1 MCMKKEKSIDKY
13 VTLQWNRINETNE
26 KNKRRGESDMYKGE
40 DLWKKP
46 EIQVVKK
53 TLSNGKVITTY
64 PDLPKNI
71 YSSFRAT
78 AERHMEKVAVVDD
91 EGRQYSYKKMMEMTD
106 DFSSWLIHEFGVT
119 RRKHVALMLYNSI
132 EFCTTFLSL
141 NRIGAVVVPL
151 PTKFKME
158 EVHALVEKSDVEFII
173 CDEKFE
179 DYFEKYQQNLNICV
193 VPDGKEKYGLET
205 FTSTKDLSAIEEIEE
220 KATDVDLALM
230 LFTSGTTSMSKGVT
244 IRNYNI
250 MHAVESYHKVLGIT
264 EEDKAIIPVPIY
276 LVTGLV
282 AVFGLMIHIGG
293 TVCLNRFFDA
303 KRVLEDINKYGIT
316 FFHASPTVFTLILKE
331 RKHYPELPMLRM
343 FACGSCNMP
352 PEKIKMLHE
361 WLPKSEFRT
370 IYGLTETTSPGTV
383 FPTDASS
390 SPYIGSSGIPIPGS
404 AYKIV
409 DEEGN
414 EVKDGEQGEILV
426 KGSNITE
433 NYYKSKRVALED
445 EWLHTGDIGWFNTE
459 GYLYIADRK
468 KDMINRGG
476 EKICSYDVENKL
488 LEMNGVED
496 AAVVGIPDEL
506 YGEVP
511 AALIKLKKGTVIEE
525 AEIKAFLKS
534 QMASYKVPQKILFTE
549 DIPLTEN
556 MKINKRK
563 VRKMFSEQL
572 EGELNI

>member
-1 MCMKKEKSIDKY
+1 
-13 VTLQWNRINETNE
+13 
-26 KNKRRGESDMYKGE
+26 MYKGE

-468 KDMINRGG
+468 KDIINRGG

-549 DIPLTEN
+549 NIPLTEN

>member
-1 MCMKKEKSIDKY
+1 
-13 VTLQWNRINETNE
+13 
-26 KNKRRGESDMYKGE
+26 MYKGE

-220 KATDVDLALM
+220 KATDVDMALM

-549 DIPLTEN
+549 NIPLTEN

>member
-1 MCMKKEKSIDKY
+1 
-13 VTLQWNRINETNE
+13 
-26 KNKRRGESDMYKGE
+26 MYKGE

-525 AEIKAFLKS
+525 AEIKAFLES

-549 DIPLTEN
+549 NIPLTEN

>member
-1 MCMKKEKSIDKY
+1 
-13 VTLQWNRINETNE
+13 
-26 KNKRRGESDMYKGE
+26 MYKGE

-205 FTSTKDLSAIEEIEE
+205 FTSTKDLSAVEEIEE

-409 DEEGN
+409 EEGN

-549 DIPLTEN
+549 NIPLTEN

>member
-1 MCMKKEKSIDKY
+1 
-13 VTLQWNRINETNE
+13 
-26 KNKRRGESDMYKGE
+26 MYKGE

-205 FTSTKDLSAIEEIEE
+205 FTSTKDLSAIEELEE

>member
-1 MCMKKEKSIDKY
+1 MRDVNKGNPLKKAVIKQQMMDARMIFTFLY
-13 VTLQWNRINETNE
+13 TRIIRQIKATIIPIILNDIIE
-26 KNKRRGESDMYKGE
+26 
-40 DLWKKP
+40 P
-46 EIQVVKK
+46 P
-53 TLSNGKVITTY
+53 SN
-64 PDLPKNI
+64 
-71 YSSFRAT
+71 
-78 AERHMEKVAVVDD
+78 
-91 EGRQYSYKKMMEMTD
+91 KKMMEMTD

-549 DIPLTEN
+549 NIPLTEN

>member
-1 MCMKKEKSIDKY
+1 
-13 VTLQWNRINETNE
+13 
-26 KNKRRGESDMYKGE
+26 MYKGE

-331 RKHYPELPMLRM
+331 RKHYPELPMLWM

-549 DIPLTEN
+549 NIPLTEN

>member
-1 MCMKKEKSIDKY
+1 
-13 VTLQWNRINETNE
+13 
-26 KNKRRGESDMYKGE
+26 MYKGE

-141 NRIGAVVVPL
+141 NRIGAVIVPL

-205 FTSTKDLSAIEEIEE
+205 FTSTKDLSAVEEIEE

-445 EWLHTGDIGWFNTE
+445 EWLHTGDIGGFNTE

-549 DIPLTEN
+549 NIPLTEN

>member
-1 MCMKKEKSIDKY
+1 
-13 VTLQWNRINETNE
+13 
-26 KNKRRGESDMYKGE
+26 MYKGE

-511 AALIKLKKGTVIEE
+511 ATLIKLKKGTVIEE

>member
-1 MCMKKEKSIDKY
+1 
-13 VTLQWNRINETNE
+13 
-26 KNKRRGESDMYKGE
+26 MYKGE

-468 KDMINRGG
+468 RDMINRGG

-549 DIPLTEN
+549 NIPLTEN

>member
-1 MCMKKEKSIDKY
+1 
-13 VTLQWNRINETNE
+13 
-26 KNKRRGESDMYKGE
+26 MYKGE

-193 VPDGKEKYGLET
+193 IPDGKEKYGLET
-205 FTSTKDLSAIEEIEE
+205 FTSTKDLSVVEEIEE
-220 KATDVDLALM
+220 KVTDVDLALM

-488 LEMNGVED
+488 LEMNEVED

-506 YGEVP
+506 YGEAP

-525 AEIKAFLKS
+525 AEIKEFLKS

>member
-1 MCMKKEKSIDKY
+1 
-13 VTLQWNRINETNE
+13 
-26 KNKRRGESDMYKGE
+26 MYKGE

-433 NYYKSKRVALED
+433 NYYNSKRVALED

-549 DIPLTEN
+549 NIPLTEN

>member
-1 MCMKKEKSIDKY
+1 
-13 VTLQWNRINETNE
+13 
-26 KNKRRGESDMYKGE
+26 MYKGE

-205 FTSTKDLSAIEEIEE
+205 FTSTKDLSAIEDIEE

-549 DIPLTEN
+549 NIPLTEN

>member
-1 MCMKKEKSIDKY
+1 M
-13 VTLQWNRINETNE
+13 
-26 KNKRRGESDMYKGE
+26 
-40 DLWKKP
+40 
-46 EIQVVKK
+46 
-53 TLSNGKVITTY
+53 
-64 PDLPKNI
+64 
-71 YSSFRAT
+71 
-78 AERHMEKVAVVDD
+78 
-91 EGRQYSYKKMMEMTD
+91 
-106 DFSSWLIHEFGVT
+106 
-119 RRKHVALMLYNSI
+119 
-132 EFCTTFLSL
+132 SL

-549 DIPLTEN
+549 NIPLTEN

>member
-1 MCMKKEKSIDKY
+1 
-13 VTLQWNRINETNE
+13 
-26 KNKRRGESDMYKGE
+26 MYKGE

-361 WLPKSEFRT
+361 WLPKSEFRA

-549 DIPLTEN
+549 NIPLTEN

>member
-1 MCMKKEKSIDKY
+1 
-13 VTLQWNRINETNE
+13 
-26 KNKRRGESDMYKGE
+26 MYKGE

-534 QMASYKVPQKILFTE
+534 QMASYKVPQKILFT
-549 DIPLTEN
+549 DNIPLTEN

>member
-1 MCMKKEKSIDKY
+1 
-13 VTLQWNRINETNE
+13 
-26 KNKRRGESDMYKGE
+26 MYKGE

-549 DIPLTEN
+549 NIPLTEN

-563 VRKMFSEQL
+563 VRKMFSEKL

>member
-1 MCMKKEKSIDKY
+1 
-13 VTLQWNRINETNE
+13 
-26 KNKRRGESDMYKGE
+26 MYKGE

-179 DYFEKYQQNLNICV
+179 DYSEKYQQNLNICV

-549 DIPLTEN
+549 NIPLTEN

>member
-1 MCMKKEKSIDKY
+1 
-13 VTLQWNRINETNE
+13 
-26 KNKRRGESDMYKGE
+26 MYKGE

-151 PTKFKME
+151 PTKYKME

-549 DIPLTEN
+549 NIPLTEN

>member
-1 MCMKKEKSIDKY
+1 
-13 VTLQWNRINETNE
+13 
-26 KNKRRGESDMYKGE
+26 MYKGE

-193 VPDGKEKYGLET
+193 IPDGKEKYGLET
-205 FTSTKDLSAIEEIEE
+205 FTSTKDLSVVEEIEE

-331 RKHYPELPMLRM
+331 RKHYQELPMLRM

-488 LEMNGVED
+488 LEMNEVED

-506 YGEVP
+506 YGEAP

-525 AEIKAFLKS
+525 AEIKEFLKS

>member
-1 MCMKKEKSIDKY
+1 
-13 VTLQWNRINETNE
+13 
-26 KNKRRGESDMYKGE
+26 MYKGE

-158 EVHALVEKSDVEFII
+158 EVHALVEKLDVEFII

-549 DIPLTEN
+549 NIPLTEN

>member
-1 MCMKKEKSIDKY
+1 
-13 VTLQWNRINETNE
+13 
-26 KNKRRGESDMYKGE
+26 MYKGE

-179 DYFEKYQQNLNICV
+179 EYFEKYQQNLNICV
-193 VPDGKEKYGLET
+193 IPDGKEKYGLET
-205 FTSTKDLSAIEEIEE
+205 FTSTKDLSVVEEIEE

-488 LEMNGVED
+488 LEMNEVED

-506 YGEVP
+506 YGEAP

-525 AEIKAFLKS
+525 AEIKEFLKS

>member
-1 MCMKKEKSIDKY
+1 
-13 VTLQWNRINETNE
+13 
-26 KNKRRGESDMYKGE
+26 MYKGE

-549 DIPLTEN
+549 NIPLTEN

-572 EGELNI
+572 EGE

>member
-1 MCMKKEKSIDKY
+1 
-13 VTLQWNRINETNE
+13 
-26 KNKRRGESDMYKGE
+26 MYKGE

-534 QMASYKVPQKILFTE
+534 QMASYNVPQKILFTE
-549 DIPLTEN
+549 NIPLTEN

>member
-1 MCMKKEKSIDKY
+1 
-13 VTLQWNRINETNE
+13 
-26 KNKRRGESDMYKGE
+26 MYKGE

-250 MHAVESYHKVLGIT
+250 MHAVESYHKVLGLT

-549 DIPLTEN
+549 NIPLTEN

>member
-158 EVHALVEKSDVEFII
+158 EVHALVEKLDVEFII

-549 DIPLTEN
+549 NIPLTEN

>member
-1 MCMKKEKSIDKY
+1 
-13 VTLQWNRINETNE
+13 
-26 KNKRRGESDMYKGE
+26 MYKGE

-179 DYFEKYQQNLNICV
+179 DYFEKYQQNLNICI

-549 DIPLTEN
+549 NIPLTEN

>member
-1 MCMKKEKSIDKY
+1 
-13 VTLQWNRINETNE
+13 
-26 KNKRRGESDMYKGE
+26 MYKGE

-293 TVCLNRFFDA
+293 TVCLSRFFDA

-549 DIPLTEN
+549 NIPLTEN

>member
-1 MCMKKEKSIDKY
+1 
-13 VTLQWNRINETNE
+13 
-26 KNKRRGESDMYKGE
+26 MYKGE
-40 DLWKKP
+40 DLLKKP

-173 CDEKFE
+173 FDEKFE

-549 DIPLTEN
+549 NIPLTEN

>member
-1 MCMKKEKSIDKY
+1 
-13 VTLQWNRINETNE
+13 
-26 KNKRRGESDMYKGE
+26 MYKGE

-205 FTSTKDLSAIEEIEE
+205 FTSTKDLSAVEEIEE

-282 AVFGLMIHIGG
+282 AVFGLMIDIGG

-549 DIPLTEN
+549 NIPLTEN

>member
-1 MCMKKEKSIDKY
+1 
-13 VTLQWNRINETNE
+13 
-26 KNKRRGESDMYKGE
+26 MYKGE

-506 YGEVP
+506 YAAYQNDMIVLKGKLTYIGKTSMEVRVDTFIENSKGMRRCINRAYVVMVAIDHNGKPMEVP
-511 AALIKLKKGTVIEE
+511 RLKLE
-525 AEIKAFLKS
+525 
-534 QMASYKVPQKILFTE
+534 
-549 DIPLTEN
+549 TEN
-556 MKINKRK
+556 ERIEWNGGKKRYQL
-563 VRKMFSEQL
+563 RKSRRK
-572 EGELNI
+572 EGY

>member
-1 MCMKKEKSIDKY
+1 
-13 VTLQWNRINETNE
+13 
-26 KNKRRGESDMYKGE
+26 MYKGE

-230 LFTSGTTSMSKGVT
+230 VFTSGTTSMSKGVT

-549 DIPLTEN
+549 NIPLTEN

>member
-1 MCMKKEKSIDKY
+1 
-13 VTLQWNRINETNE
+13 
-26 KNKRRGESDMYKGE
+26 MYKGE

-496 AAVVGIPDEL
+496 AAVLGIPDEL

-549 DIPLTEN
+549 NIPLTEN

>member
-1 MCMKKEKSIDKY
+1 
-13 VTLQWNRINETNE
+13 
-26 KNKRRGESDMYKGE
+26 MYKGE

-193 VPDGKEKYGLET
+193 IPDGKEKYGLET
-205 FTSTKDLSAIEEIEE
+205 FTSTKDLSVVEEIEE
-220 KATDVDLALM
+220 KVTDVDLALM

-264 EEDKAIIPVPIY
+264 EEDKAILPVPIY

-433 NYYKSKRVALED
+433 NYYKSNRVALED

-488 LEMNGVED
+488 LEMNEVED

-506 YGEVP
+506 YGEAP

-525 AEIKAFLKS
+525 AEIKEFLKS

>member
-1 MCMKKEKSIDKY
+1 
-13 VTLQWNRINETNE
+13 
-26 KNKRRGESDMYKGE
+26 MYKGE

-119 RRKHVALMLYNSI
+119 RRKHVALMLYNST

-549 DIPLTEN
+549 NIPLTEN

>member
-1 MCMKKEKSIDKY
+1 
-13 VTLQWNRINETNE
+13 
-26 KNKRRGESDMYKGE
+26 MYKGE

-158 EVHALVEKSDVEFII
+158 EVHALVEKLDVEFII

-250 MHAVESYHKVLGIT
+250 MHAVESYHQVLGIT

-549 DIPLTEN
+549 NIPLTEN

>member
-1 MCMKKEKSIDKY
+1 MKKEKSIDKY
-13 VTLQWNRINETNE
+13 VTLQYNRINETNE

-549 DIPLTEN
+549 NIPLTEN